1 MKKLKL
7 TFNGLLFLFLAQ
19 AQSLKP
25 QNGVTPTPP
34 MGWNSYNCYG
44 ATVEESEVKA
54 NAQYLAKNMKQFG
67 WQYVVIDFC
76 WFYPHPPGS
85 HQDNPPQYKL
95 PKGGLVP
102 WMPMDK
108 FGRLLPDPRKF
119 PSSAGG
125 KGFKPLA
132 DYVHSL
138 GLKFG
143 IHVMRGIPR
152 QAYWAKTPI
161 MGTQGITAEMVA
173 DTNSKCPWLNSMWGV
188 DMTKGGGQE
197 YYNSIFKLYA
207 EWGVDYVKVDDT
219 DLDEKYPYRRA
230 EVEAIRKAIAQ
241 CGRPIV
247 LSLSLNMKWDNREHA
262 VANAELWRIS
272 KDFWDSWEQVE
283 EQFELCAKWA
293 TVTQKNAYPDADML
307 QIGKIAK
314 RGPVGAER
322 YSRLTEDE
330 LYTHISLWSIAR
342 SPLMMGGNLPENTPF
357 VVNLLTNPEVL
368 AVNQKGIEAKQLY
381 RKDEICVWVSKMPN
395 SKDLN
400 LAIFNLSKEG
410 KDIKISWEELGLKG
424 NCKVRDLWAKQDLGS
439 FTGQFNMMVNSH
451 GAKLFKMTPSVK

>member
-1 MKKLKL
+1 LI
-7 TFNGLLFLFLAQ
+7 GLCFSLNFLH

-25 QNGVTPTPP
+25 KIGVAPTPP

-44 ATVEESEVKA
+44 ATVEEAEVKA
-54 NAQYLAKNMKQFG
+54 NAQYLAKNMKQYG
-67 WQYVVIDFC
+67 WQYCVIDFC

-85 HQDNPPQYKL
+85 HQDNPPQFQL

-161 MGTQGITAEMVA
+161 LGAQGITADMVG
-173 DTNSKCPWLNSMWGV
+173 DTTSKCPWLNSMWGV
-188 DMTKGGGQE
+188 DMTKAGSQE

-219 DLDEKYPYRRA
+219 DLDEKYPYRRS
-230 EVEAIRKAIAQ
+230 EVEAMRKAIAN

-247 LSLSLNMKWDNREHA
+247 LSLSLNMKYENRDHA
-262 VANAELWRIS
+262 RDNAELWRIS
-272 KDFWDSWEQVE
+272 KDFWDAWEQVE

-293 TVTQKNAYPDADML
+293 SVTEKNAYPDADML

-314 RGPVGAER
+314 RGPVGQER
-322 YSRLTEDE
+322 FSRLTEDE
-330 LYTHISLWSIAR
+330 LYTHMTLWSIAR

-357 VVNLLTNPEVL
+357 ILNLLTNPEVI
-368 AVNQKGIEAKQLY
+368 AVNQKGIEAKQLF
-381 RKDEICVWVSKMPN
+381 RKDEMCVWVSKVPN

-400 LAIFNLSKEG
+400 IGFFNLSKET
-410 KDIKISWEELGLKG
+410 KDIAVSFEELGIKG
-424 NCKVRDLWAKQDLGS
+424 SYKVRDLWQRSDIGLFDGK
-439 FTGQFNMMVNSH
+439 FNHSVNTH
-451 GAKLFKMTPSVK
+451 GAKLFRLSPVK

>member
-1 MKKLKL
+1 MKNIKFSLL
-7 TFNGLLFLFLAQ
+7 IGLCICLNTLH

-25 QNGVTPTPP
+25 KIGVAPTPP

-44 ATVEESEVKA
+44 ATVEEAEVKA
-54 NAQYLAKNMKQFG
+54 NAQYLAKNMKQYG

-85 HQDNPPQYKL
+85 HQDNPPQYQL

-108 FGRLLPDPRKF
+108 YGRLLPDPRKF

-125 KGFKPLA
+125 KGFKPMA

-152 QAYWAKTPI
+152 QAYWEKTPI
-161 MGTQGITAEMVA
+161 LGTQGITADMVG
-173 DTNSKCPWLNSMWGV
+173 DTSSKCPWLNSMWGV
-188 DMTKGGGQE
+188 DMTKGGSQA

-219 DLDEKYPYRRA
+219 DLDEKYPYRRS
-230 EVEAIRKAIAQ
+230 EVEAMRKAIAN

-247 LSLSLNMKWDNREHA
+247 LSLSLNMKYENRDHA
-262 VANAELWRIS
+262 VQNAELWRIS

-293 TVTQKNAYPDADML
+293 SVTDKNAYPDADML

-314 RGPVGAER
+314 RGPVGKER

-330 LYTHISLWSIAR
+330 HYTHITLWSIAR

-357 VVNLLTNPEVL
+357 VLQLLTNPEVI
-368 AVNQKGIEAKQLY
+368 AVNQKSIDAKQLY
-381 RKDEICVWVSKMPN
+381 RKDDVCVWVSKMSN

-400 LAIFNLSKEG
+400 VAFFNLGKEA
-410 KDIKISWEELGLKG
+410 KDIKISWEELGLTG
-424 NCKVRDLWAKQDLGS
+424 NYKVRDLWAKQDIGS
-439 FTGQFNMMVNSH
+439 FSGAFNKSVNSH
-451 GAKLFKMTPSVK
+451 GAKIFRFTL